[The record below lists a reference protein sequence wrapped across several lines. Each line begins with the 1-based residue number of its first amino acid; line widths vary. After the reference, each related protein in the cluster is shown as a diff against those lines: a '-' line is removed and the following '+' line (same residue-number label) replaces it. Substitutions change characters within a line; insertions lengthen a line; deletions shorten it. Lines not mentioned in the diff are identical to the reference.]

1 MIIKQTNNETK
12 TITMTVNPDLNLIS
26 DIYETILAPGKW
38 KSVLDRFADHSRA
51 KSSVLLVTN
60 DSIHDYSCIA
70 YSKHWTRRNII
81 EYGRH
86 FYDEEMQ
93 VFRLIA
99 EKSVHQFVS
108 DTEIVED
115 VDDYLSRPVNQWMR
129 ETLGI
134 ANRSGCGLHVHRAWT
149 GVITLQYDNQHG
161 TVTQADKQ
169 RADPYVSHFARAV
182 EINRSLSVLKQQYNA
197 VLAALDHFM
206 IAVMII
212 DPHGNV
218 VLENSTAQELLED
231 NDGLGINS
239 NRKLVTPDSQEQ
251 SQLDQSLKQVLETAV
266 AQDNTAMTVNVFK
279 RPSGKDPYVL
289 ELSPLCDPNNDID
302 TNFRGAIGFVI
313 DPSQGRRI
321 DTRGIQQIYGLTKT
335 EAIVCK
341 LLAEGHSTQDMADL
355 RNVSLETIRSQI
367 KTIMEKTSTNSR
379 IDLVRLAL
387 TVNPPVDI
395 Q

>member
-1 MIIKQTNNETK
+1 
-12 TITMTVNPDLNLIS
+12 MTVTTDLNLIS
-26 DIYETILAPGKW
+26 DIYETILAPTKW
-38 KSVLDRFADHSRA
+38 KSVLDRFADQSRA

-60 DSIHDYSCIA
+60 DSIHDYTCIA

-81 EYGRH
+81 EYGRN
-86 FYDEEMQ
+86 FYEEEMQ

-99 EKSVHQFVS
+99 EKSVRQFVS

-115 VDDYLSRPVNQWMR
+115 VDDYLNRPVNQWMR
-129 ETLGI
+129 EQLGI

-161 TVTQADKQ
+161 QVTQIDKQ

-212 DPHGNV
+212 DPKGNV
-218 VLENSTAQELLED
+218 VLENTTATDLLTE
-231 NDGLGINS
+231 NDGLKINA
-239 NRKLVTPDSQEQ
+239 NRKLVASDSKTQVQIE
-251 SQLDQSLKQVLETAV
+251 QSLKQVLDTAI
-266 AQDNTAMTVNVFK
+266 AQHNTPMTVNAIK
-279 RPSGKDPYVL
+279 RPSGKDPFIL

-302 TNFRGAIGFVI
+302 TNFKGAIGFII
-313 DPSQGRRI
+313 DPSHGRRI
-321 DTRGIQQIYGLTKT
+321 DTRGIQKIYGLTKT

-367 KTIMEKTSTNSR
+367 KTILEKTSSRSR

-387 TVNPPVDI
+387 TVNPPI
-395 Q
+395 EIK